1 MSAYALTE
9 TARVGTVV
17 AFHKGNPMSNT
28 RFHLAGSSRL
38 ALCAVAFM
46 CCAMPALAA
55 DKAKVS
61 SEAQATYNRDRADCM
76 KKSGEDRATCLR
88 EAGAA
93 LQESKRG
100 GLTNE
105 QAQLE
110 KNRLARCDNQPA
122 KDRDECVRRMNEGTT
137 SGSVKEGAVVRELR
151 TVVPAK

>member
-1 MSAYALTE
+1 MSTI
-9 TARVGTVV
+9 
-17 AFHKGNPMSNT
+17 
-28 RFHLAGSSRL
+28 RFHSAGSSRL
-38 ALCAVAFM
+38 ALCAVAVLL
-46 CCAMPALAA
+46 CATPALAA
-55 DKAKVS
+55 EKAKP

-76 KKSGEDRATCLR
+76 KKDGEERATCLR

-93 LQESKRG
+93 LRESRRS

>member
-1 MSAYALTE
+1 MSK
-9 TARVGTVV
+9 V
-17 AFHKGNPMSNT
+17 
-28 RFHLAGSSRL
+28 RFHAAGSL
-38 ALCAVAFM
+38 ALCAVAVLL
-46 CCAMPALAA
+46 CATPSLAA
-55 DKAKVS
+55 DRAKS
-61 SEAQATYNRDRADCM
+61 SEAQAAYTRDRAECM
-76 KKSGEDRATCLR
+76 KEDREDRATCLR

-122 KDRDECVRRMNEGTT
+122 KDRDECIRRMNEGTT
-137 SGSVKEGAVVRELR
+137 SGSVKDGAVVRELR

>member
-1 MSAYALTE
+1 MTKLLT
-9 TARVGTVV
+9 
-17 AFHKGNPMSNT
+17 
-28 RFHLAGSSRL
+28 
-38 ALCAVAFM
+38 LCAAALVLSAT
-46 CCAMPALAA
+46 PALAA
-55 DKAKVS
+55 DKAKIS
-61 SEAQATYNRDRADCM
+61 DAQATYNRDRAECM
-76 KKSGEDRATCLR
+76 KKTGEDRATCLR

-110 KNRLARCDNQPA
+110 KNRLARCDSQPA

-137 SGSVKEGAVVRELR
+137 TGSVKEGAVVRELK

>member
-1 MSAYALTE
+1 MSKVCFL
-9 TARVGTVV
+9 
-17 AFHKGNPMSNT
+17 P
-28 RFHLAGSSRL
+28 AGASRL
-38 ALCAVAFM
+38 ALCAAALLL
-46 CCAMPALAA
+46 CAAPALAA
-55 DKAKVS
+55 DRAKPS
-61 SEAQATYNRDRADCM
+61 DAQSTYTRDRAECM
-76 KKSGEDRATCLR
+76 KKNGEDRATCLR

-93 LQESKRG
+93 VQESKRG

-122 KDRDECVRRMNEGTT
+122 KDRDECIRRMNEGTT

>member
-1 MSAYALTE
+1 MSKVRLHPA
-9 TARVGTVV
+9 
-17 AFHKGNPMSNT
+17 S
-28 RFHLAGSSRL
+28 SSRL
-38 ALCAVAFM
+38 ALCAIAVLL
-46 CCAMPALAA
+46 CATPALAA
-55 DKAKVS
+55 DKAKS
-61 SEAQATYNRDRADCM
+61 SEAQATYNRDRAECM
-76 KKSGEDRATCLR
+76 KNDGEDRATCLR

-122 KDRDECVRRMNEGTT
+122 KDRDECIRRMNEGTT
-137 SGSVKEGAVVRELR
+137 SGSVQGGAVVRELR